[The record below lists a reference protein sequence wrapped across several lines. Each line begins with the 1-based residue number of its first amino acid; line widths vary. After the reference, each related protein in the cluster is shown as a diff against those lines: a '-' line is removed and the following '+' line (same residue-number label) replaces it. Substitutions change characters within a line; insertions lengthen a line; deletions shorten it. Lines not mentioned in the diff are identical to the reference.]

1 MSDPYQKPTRFCFSI
16 LVGFTLALHMTACGT
31 TRQARS
37 VTESGFLNDYSMLK
51 PGRRDEAKLLY
62 IADGV
67 NWRTYSKIYI
77 EPIQLWRGDEP
88 DSPLGALPR
97 EHQQMLVNFFHT
109 SLNNALQK
117 HYIIVDQPG
126 PDTLVVRAA
135 ITEARKSR
143 PVSNLMSTVVPFGIA
158 ANVLAT
164 VVFGK
169 GLSVGDAQ
177 VEAVFL
183 DGETNQRLA
192 AAVDRRVGTKTL
204 RSKFDG
210 TFGDV
215 KQAMDYWSSQLASRL
230 KEIH

>member
-1 MSDPYQKPTRFCFSI
+1 
-16 LVGFTLALHMTACGT
+16 
-31 TRQARS
+31 
-37 VTESGFLNDYSMLK
+37 
-51 PGRRDEAKLLY
+51 
-62 IADGV
+62 
-67 NWRTYSKIYI
+67 
-77 EPIQLWRGDEP
+77 
-88 DSPLGALPR
+88 
-97 EHQQMLVNFFHT
+97 
-109 SLNNALQK
+109 
-117 HYIIVDQPG
+117 
-126 PDTLVVRAA
+126 
-135 ITEARKSR
+135 
-143 PVSNLMSTVVPFGIA
+143 MSTVVPFGIA